1 VVTTGLIRYDKA
13 MTERYKALSAI
24 VLCVLFWGL
33 SFISIKAAGAVFP
46 PMTMG
51 ALRFA
56 LAVILL
62 LFIKKHGAPGEKLR
76 RRDIPRLLGAGFTG
90 VTLYFFCENN
100 GVALVSASEASI
112 IIGAIPVLTMTAEWL
127 GDRLGRGARGKKA
140 GEIPAGGLQGK
151 ALPSGRTAGM
161 RWFGAVFSLAGVAL
175 VARVPAGNA
184 LLPEKLAGGSG
195 NALGCLYMAG
205 AALSWV
211 VYSFLTRPLFSRAS
225 RIYIVFWQSVFGF
238 LGFLPFAALEY
249 PRWGRPDLPVLA
261 HIVFLGICCSA
272 LGYWFY
278 ARSLEVLGVGVSSTF
293 INFIPVVTV
302 IAGFFILG
310 ERLRPVQ
317 WAGAALVL
325 SGVYLA
331 MTEPRRKKT
340 SIPGSGRQFQI
351 QD

>member
-1 VVTTGLIRYDKA
+1 

-24 VLCVLFWGL
+24 ILCVLFWGL
-33 SFISIKAAGAVFP
+33 SFVSIKAAGAVFP

-56 LAVILL
+56 LAVALL
-62 LFIKKHGAPGEKLR
+62 LFIKKRGAPGEKLR
-76 RRDIPRLLGAGFTG
+76 RRDIPYLFGAGFTG

-112 IIGAIPVLTMTAEWL
+112 IIGAIPVLTMAADWL
-127 GDRLGRGARGKKA
+127 GDRLVRIKGGKT
-140 GEIPAGGLQGK
+140 GEIQEKTPPPEKIAG
-151 ALPSGRTAGM
+151 R
-161 RWFGAVFSLAGVAL
+161 RWFGAFFSLAGVAL
-175 VARVPAGNA
+175 VARVAARVAAGDAGTA
-184 LLPEKLAGGSG
+184 LGPEKTAGGSG
-195 NALGCLYMAG
+195 NALGYLYMAG

-211 VYSFLTRPLFSRAS
+211 AYSFLTRPLFSRSS
-225 RIYIVFWQSVFGF
+225 RIHIVFWQSVFGF

-261 HIVFLGICCSA
+261 HILFLGVCCSA

-278 ARSLEVLGVGVSSTF
+278 ARSLEVLGVGVSSIF

-302 IAGFFILG
+302 IAGFFFLG
-310 ERLRPVQ
+310 ERLQPVQ

-331 MTEPRRKKT
+331 MAEPSRKK
-340 SIPGSGRQFQI
+340 
-351 QD
+351 

>member
-1 VVTTGLIRYDKA
+1 

-24 VLCVLFWGL
+24 ILCVLFWGL
-33 SFISIKAAGAVFP
+33 SFVSIKVAGAVFP

-56 LAVILL
+56 LAVALL
-62 LFIKKHGAPGEKLR
+62 LFIKNRAAPGEKLR
-76 RRDIPRLLGAGFTG
+76 RRDIPYLFGAGFTG

-112 IIGAIPVLTMTAEWL
+112 IIGAIPVLTMAAEWL
-127 GDRLGRGARGKKA
+127 GDRLGRVRVKGGKT
-140 GEIPAGGLQGK
+140 GEIQEKAPSPKRIAG
-151 ALPSGRTAGM
+151 R
-161 RWFGAVFSLAGVAL
+161 RWFGAFFSLAGVAL
-175 VARVPAGNA
+175 VARVPAADAGTA
-184 LLPEKLAGGSG
+184 LGPEKLAGEAG
-195 NALGCLYMAG
+195 NALGYLYMAG

-211 VYSFLTRPLFSRAS
+211 AYSFLTRPLFTRSS
-225 RIYIVFWQSVFGF
+225 RIHIVFWQSVFGF

-261 HIVFLGICCSA
+261 HILFLGVCCSA

-278 ARSLEVLGVGVSSTF
+278 ARSLEVLGVGVSSIF

-302 IAGFFILG
+302 IAGFFILD
-310 ERLRPVQ
+310 ERLQPVQ

-331 MTEPRRKKT
+331 MMEPPRKNKPPDPSKPRR
-340 SIPGSGRQFQI
+340 F
-351 QD
+351 